1 MSRPVA
7 LIILDGWGIAPP
19 GPGNAVT
26 LAKTPVFDQLWERY
40 PHTQLQASGEAVGLP
55 SGQIG
60 NSEVG
65 HLNLGAGR
73 IVYQNLSF
81 INRLVEEGEF
91 FTNDVL
97 LNALRNVQEHEGAAL
112 HLMGLVSRGGVHSDL
127 GHLIA
132 LLHLASE
139 HNVRPVYVH
148 AFLDGRD
155 VGPRTALTFLEEL
168 QQAMIN
174 LDIGSVAT
182 VSGRYYAMDRDKRWD
197 RTKRAYDAIVL
208 GRGLSARTMFEAV
221 EQAYER
227 GESDEFVQPTVIVDE
242 NGQPCATL
250 NDGDSVI
257 FFNFRA
263 DRARQLS
270 YALLNPNFDGFE
282 RERWPHPIYYASLM
296 QYADDLNAP
305 FAFRLPEINKP
316 LAEVIADAG
325 KSQYHT
331 AETEKY
337 AHVTY
342 FFNATREEPYPKED
356 RRLIPSPKVATYD
369 LQPEMSAPEVARTLI
384 ERIHSAADDFILV
397 NFANPDMVGH
407 TGIIPAAIRAV
418 ETVDNCLGQV
428 LDALRAKNGIAI
440 VTADHG
446 NCEVMIDPETGG
458 PHTAHTTNPVPLIL
472 VDDHLEIRL
481 REGILG
487 DVAPTILELM
497 GLEQPP
503 EMTGRSLIIG
513 R

>member
-26 LAKTPVFDQLWERY
+26 LAETPIFDQLWARY
-40 PHTQLQASGEAVGLP
+40 PHTQLLASGEAVGLP
-55 SGQIG
+55 EGQIG

-73 IVYQNLSF
+73 IVSQNLSF
-81 INRLVEEGEF
+81 INRLIREREF
-91 FTNDVL
+91 FANDVL
-97 LNALRNVQEHEGAAL
+97 LEALANVQQAAGASL
-112 HLMGLVSRGGVHSDL
+112 HLMGLVSSGGVHSDL
-127 GHLIA
+127 SHLIA
-132 LLHLASE
+132 LLQLASE
-139 HNVRPVYVH
+139 HAVRPVFVH

-155 VGPRTALTFLEEL
+155 VGPKSAETFLEEL
-168 QQAMIN
+168 QQEMIN
-174 LDIGSVAT
+174 LNIGSVAT

-197 RTKRAYDAIVL
+197 RIQRAYDAIV
-208 GRGLSARTMFEAV
+208 RGEGLTAHNMFDAV
-221 EQAYER
+221 RVAYER
-227 GESDEFVQPTVIVDE
+227 GESDEFVQPTVIVNE
-242 NGQPCATL
+242 QGQARATL

-263 DRARQLS
+263 DRARQLT
-270 YALLNPNFDGFE
+270 YALLSPDFEGFE
-282 RERWPHPIYYASLM
+282 RERWPHPLHFASLM
-296 QYADDLNAP
+296 QYADDIGAP
-305 FAFRLPEINKP
+305 FAFQLPEIKKP
-316 LAEVIADAG
+316 LAEVLAEVG
-325 KSQYHT
+325 KHQYHT

-342 FFNATREEPYPKED
+342 FFNATREEPYPNED

-369 LQPEMSAPEVARTLI
+369 LRPQMSASEVARTLI
-384 ERIHSAADDFILV
+384 ERIRTHDDDFILV

-407 TGIIPAAIRAV
+407 TGIIPAAITAV
-418 ETVDNCLGQV
+418 ETVDEFLGEV
-428 LDALRAKNGIAI
+428 LDALRTRDGVAI

-472 VDDHLEIRL
+472 VDDNFHGTL

-487 DVAPTILELM
+487 DVAPTLLALL
-497 GLEQPP
+497 GLEQPS
-503 EMTGRSLIIG
+503 EMTGESLILST
-513 R
+513 

>member
-1 MSRPVA
+1 MNRPVA

-26 LAKTPVFDQLWERY
+26 LAETPVFDQLWARY
-40 PHTQLQASGEAVGLP
+40 PHTQLLASGEAVGLP
-55 SGQIG
+55 EGQIG

-73 IVYQNLSF
+73 VVFQNLSF
-81 INRLVEEGEF
+81 INRLIHEREF
-91 FTNDVL
+91 FANDAL
-97 LNALRNVQEHEGAAL
+97 LEALANVRENAGASL

-132 LLHLASE
+132 LLQLANE
-139 HNVRPVYVH
+139 HAVRPVYVH

-155 VGPRTALTFLEEL
+155 VGPKTAETFLEEL

-174 LDIGSVAT
+174 FNIGSVAT
-182 VSGRYYAMDRDKRWD
+182 ISGRYYAMDRDRRWD
-197 RTKRAYDAIVL
+197 RTRRAYDAIVL
-208 GRGLSARTMFEAV
+208 GRGLKAHTMFEAV
-221 EQAYER
+221 QAAYER
-227 GESDEFVQPTVIVDE
+227 GESDEFVQPTVIMGE
-242 NGQPCATL
+242 QGRPRATL
-250 NDGDSVI
+250 NNGDSVI

-263 DRARQLS
+263 DRARQLT
-270 YALLNPNFDGFE
+270 YALLTPGFDAFE
-282 RERWPHPIYYASLM
+282 RERWPHPLHFVSMM
-296 QYADDLNAP
+296 QYADDLDVP
-305 FAFRLPEINKP
+305 FAFELPEIKKP
-316 LAEVIADAG
+316 LAEVLAEAG
-325 KSQYHT
+325 KHQYHT

-342 FFNATREEPYPKED
+342 FFNATREDPYPNED

-369 LQPEMSAPEVARTLI
+369 LQPEMSAPEVTRTLV
-384 ERIHSAADDFILV
+384 ERTQTYDDDFILV

-407 TGIIPAAIRAV
+407 TGIIPAAITAV
-418 ETVDNCLGQV
+418 ETVDECLGQV
-428 LDALRAKNGIAI
+428 LDALRDKGAVAI

-472 VDDHLEIRL
+472 VDDDFHGAL

-497 GLEQPP
+497 GLEKPP
-503 EMTGRSLIIG
+503 EMTGESLIVH
-513 R
+513 